1 MSRREEAK
9 TFNRARICATA
20 EAIIRGEGM
29 DKLTMRRLAE
39 VAGVSLRT
47 PYNLFGSKTD
57 VLLALLDEAGFEF
70 APHQAGDSEAVAI
83 AQLFGGLD
91 RVEAFFASD
100 EEYYR
105 GIYAAIMTSDHPE
118 VRSTGV
124 GRAVTSAQALVAEAV
139 AHGELSTDTDAE
151 GLGRHLAIALL
162 AVLGMW
168 GSGLFSNR
176 ESIAQVRRAW
186 LAVLLQHGSDA
197 AHPGLAAAYQDLCTP
212 ETDR

>member
-9 TFNRARICATA
+9 TFNRARICAAA

-57 VLLALLDEAGFEF
+57 VLIALLDEAGFEF
-70 APHQAGDSEAVAI
+70 APHDAGDSHAGAI
-83 AQLFGGLD
+83 ARLLDGLG
-91 RVEAFFASD
+91 RIEAFFASD

-105 GIYAAIMTSDHPE
+105 GIYAAIMASDHPE
-118 VRSTGV
+118 ARRTNV
-124 GRAVTSAQALVAEAV
+124 GRAMASSHMLIAQAIAT
-139 AHGELSTDTDAE
+139 GELRAGTDAE
-151 GLGRHLAIALL
+151 SLGRHLAITLL

-168 GSGLFSNR
+168 GSGFFANR

-186 LAVLLQHGSDA
+186 VAVLLRHCSETSR
-197 AHPGLAAAYQDLCTP
+197 PWLAAAYDNSS
-212 ETDR
+212 EAEG

>member
-9 TFNRARICATA
+9 SFNRARICAAA

-57 VLLALLDEAGFEF
+57 VLIALLDDAGFQF
-70 APHQAGDSEAVAI
+70 SQFGAARAGGPALAHM
-83 AQLFGGLD
+83 LD
-91 RVEAFFASD
+91 ALSTIEAFFASD
-100 EEYYR
+100 EAYYR
-105 GIYAAIMTSDHPE
+105 AIYAAIMTSDHPE
-118 VRSTGV
+118 VRSTNV
-124 GRAVTSAQALVAEAV
+124 DRAIGLARMLIGQAVCN
-139 AHGELSTDTDAE
+139 GELRVDTDADA
-151 GLGRHLAIALL
+151 LGRHLAIMLL

-168 GSGLFSNR
+168 GSGFFSNR

-186 LAVLLQHGSDA
+186 LAVLLQHCGDA
-197 AHPGLAAAYQDLCTP
+197 ERPRLAAAYVNACTP
-212 ETDR
+212 EADR

>member
-9 TFNRARICATA
+9 TFNRARICAAA
-20 EAIIRGEGM
+20 EAIIRGEGIAR
-29 DKLTMRRLAE
+29 LTMRRLAE

-57 VLLALLDEAGFEF
+57 VLIALLDEAGFQV
-70 APHQAGDSEAVAI
+70 APPGAAMDGAGAI
-83 AQLFGGLD
+83 AQLLGALD
-91 RVEAFFASD
+91 RIEAFFASD

-118 VRSTGV
+118 VRSLGV
-124 GRAVTSAQALVAEAV
+124 DRAVAAAQSLVAQAVARGALR
-139 AHGELSTDTDAE
+139 ADADAAA
-151 GLGRHLAIALL
+151 LGRHLAITLL

-168 GSGLFSNR
+168 GSGFFTNR

-197 AHPGLAAAYQDLCTP
+197 ARAQLAAAYHDACT
-212 ETDR
+212 TGADR

>member
-9 TFNRARICATA
+9 TFNRARICAAA

-57 VLLALLDEAGFEF
+57 VLIALLDEAGFQF
-70 APHQAGDSEAVAI
+70 S
-83 AQLFGGLD
+83 LFGSIGAGGTALAHMLD
-91 RVEAFFASD
+91 ALGTIEAFFASD
-100 EEYYR
+100 ENYYR
-105 GIYAAIMTSDHPE
+105 AIYAAIMTSDHPE
-118 VRSTGV
+118 VRSTNV
-124 GRAVTSAQALVAEAV
+124 GRAIALARMLIAQAVTK
-139 AHGELSTDTDAE
+139 GELRADTVADA
-151 GLGRHLAIALL
+151 LGRHLAITLL

-168 GSGLFSNR
+168 GSGFFENR

-186 LAVLLQHGSDA
+186 LAVLLQHCSEA
-197 AHPGLAAAYQDLCTP
+197 ERPWLAAAYSDSFTP
-212 ETDR
+212 EADR